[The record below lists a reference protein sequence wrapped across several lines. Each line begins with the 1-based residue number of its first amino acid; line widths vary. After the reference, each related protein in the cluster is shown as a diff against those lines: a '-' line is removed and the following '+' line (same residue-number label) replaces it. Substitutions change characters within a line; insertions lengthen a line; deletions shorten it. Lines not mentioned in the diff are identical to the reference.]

1 MRSFQISTASSAA
14 QQAFDEGLL
23 LTYAFNHGAAERA
36 YRRAAALDPDC
47 AMAWWGVALVNG
59 PHINYPMVP
68 PEKAA
73 IAWEAL
79 GKARDLAANAGA
91 RDRALIDAL
100 STRYAEQEPEDRR
113 PLDEA
118 YAGAMRAVFDA
129 YPNDVDVATLFAEAL
144 MDLRPWDLWTLDGQP
159 QPGTEE
165 IVAIL
170 EHAMALN
177 PAHPGATHYYIHA
190 VEASPTP
197 ERAVPAADSLRDV
210 ARRLGP
216 AATHLVH
223 MPSHIYARVGR
234 WRDAADA
241 NFAAMQSNIAF
252 RAANPRPGFFALYMI
267 HNEHFFAY
275 TAMMRGRRAEALE
288 AARNMVAAVPDDFLE
303 DFAPFAD
310 GFMIFP
316 SEVLMR
322 FGQWDEI
329 LEEPEPPEGLPLSR
343 ALWRFT
349 RAIALS
355 ALGRLDEADRERKAF
370 HEAAALVPSE
380 WAFGNNAAS
389 DILAVASATLDGEIA
404 AQRNEFDT
412 AVTHLRE
419 AVRLQDSLRYDEP
432 PDWIQPVRHTLGA
445 VLLKASRHAEAEAV
459 YREDLAQYPEN
470 GWSLYGLSRALRLQ
484 HKDAEAAVA
493 HQRFEKAWADAD
505 TPMLSSCLC
514 LPGA

>member
-252 RAANPRPGFFALYMI
+252 RAANPRPGFFA
-267 HNEHFFAY
+267 
-275 TAMMRGRRAEALE
+275 
-288 AARNMVAAVPDDFLE
+288 
-303 DFAPFAD
+303 
-310 GFMIFP
+310 
-316 SEVLMR
+316 
-322 FGQWDEI
+322 
-329 LEEPEPPEGLPLSR
+329 
-343 ALWRFT
+343 
-349 RAIALS
+349 
-355 ALGRLDEADRERKAF
+355 
-370 HEAAALVPSE
+370 
-380 WAFGNNAAS
+380 
-389 DILAVASATLDGEIA
+389 
-404 AQRNEFDT
+404 
-412 AVTHLRE
+412 
-419 AVRLQDSLRYDEP
+419 
-432 PDWIQPVRHTLGA
+432 
-445 VLLKASRHAEAEAV
+445 
-459 YREDLAQYPEN
+459 
-470 GWSLYGLSRALRLQ
+470 
-484 HKDAEAAVA
+484 
-493 HQRFEKAWADAD
+493 
-505 TPMLSSCLC
+505 
-514 LPGA
+514 